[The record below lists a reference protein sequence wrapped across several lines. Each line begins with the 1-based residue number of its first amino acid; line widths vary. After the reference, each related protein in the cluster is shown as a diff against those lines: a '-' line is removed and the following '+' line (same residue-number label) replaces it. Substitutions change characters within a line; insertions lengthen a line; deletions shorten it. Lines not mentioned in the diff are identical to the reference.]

1 MLIVA
6 VAGGLVMLEEQRGIV
21 TPAWGPDIDRRAR
34 SMWPRLDPR
43 ALRRCRHDPRRI
55 ARLVARRSSLG
66 VETILGMLVGP
77 DISREEGETWFG

>member
-1 MLIVA
+1 
-6 VAGGLVMLEEQRGIV
+6 
-21 TPAWGPDIDRRAR
+21 
-34 SMWPRLDPR
+34 MWPRLDPR